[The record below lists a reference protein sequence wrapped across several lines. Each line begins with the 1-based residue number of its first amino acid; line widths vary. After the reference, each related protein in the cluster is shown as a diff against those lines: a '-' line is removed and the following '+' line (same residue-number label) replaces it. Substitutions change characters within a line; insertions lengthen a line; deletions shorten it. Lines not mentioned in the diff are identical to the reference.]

1 MDLAIVMIEICPKD
15 LRKKL
20 AQMGSNQIKLNGLY
34 VFLCLWCQPDPQR
47 VCPPSMK
54 LWSTWGSGKEWFWI
68 YVLLLVG
75 ILYSWTYLLV
85 TVIVTYWATLQEM
98 GWNNLQRLIGV
109 DHLAHLPDGE
119 GVVDVHPVQL
129 LLVLQEQKRRL
140 FPLIVPA
147 NPDNRGQKGVKWWNV
162 CTALELQLTLAN
174 TRGKSGRFGFLPAAG
189 KRNHCRRDWNPK
201 QALNFSHMEVW
212 TENGQGLFLL
222 TFFDI
227 FLENQKGSK

>member
-34 VFLCLWCQPDPQR
+34 VFLCLWSQPDPQR

-85 TVIVTYWATLQEM
+85 TVCVCVSDCDLLSYTA
-98 GWNNLQRLIGV
+98 R
-109 DHLAHLPDGE
+109 DGM
-119 GVVDVHPVQL
+119 
-129 LLVLQEQKRRL
+129 EQ
-140 FPLIVPA
+140 
-147 NPDNRGQKGVKWWNV
+147 
-162 CTALELQLTLAN
+162 
-174 TRGKSGRFGFLPAAG
+174 PAAFD
-189 KRNHCRRDWNPK
+189 RSRPPRSPPWWRRRSGCSSC
-201 QALNFSHMEVW
+201 AASSRLAGTETAAFSSHSSC
-212 TENGQGLFLL
+212 
-222 TFFDI
+222 
-227 FLENQKGSK
+227 KSR